1 MQAIAIP
8 EFLAHLPTH
17 RGLPVPFAQA
27 VLNGVPDFR
36 TVDPQKTLQCIE
48 EKLCAICGCLLG
60 EKSYFIGGPRSKAS
74 RLFKDPPMHQ
84 KSAEFVSQTLPFF
97 SGPKTHYSNPPI
109 KP

>member
-60 EKSYFIGGPRSKAS
+60 EKSYFIGGARSIAS
-74 RLFKDPPMHQ
+74 TLFIDPPTRQ
-84 KSAEFVSQTLPFF
+84 NSAQSVSSPFPFF
-97 SGPKTHYSNPPI
+97 SLS
-109 KP
+109 